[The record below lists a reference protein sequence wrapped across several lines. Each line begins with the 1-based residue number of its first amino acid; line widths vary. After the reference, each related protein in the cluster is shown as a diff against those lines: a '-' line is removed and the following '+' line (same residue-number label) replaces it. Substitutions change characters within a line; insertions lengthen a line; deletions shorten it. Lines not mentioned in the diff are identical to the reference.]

1 MGGGRGVLPLYDRTS
16 DEVDLGE
23 IIKDRHSTQ
32 TALVPVSSPIL
43 NGEVTC
49 EVHPIVE
56 DPPDLDFAVVS
67 CPVQEEMPGPL
78 HPPDGFL
85 DTVATIAE
93 MVGPCRG
100 SNLRA
105 VVATQT
111 LGGLLPRQVSSA
123 CCCILTRRASEGSAS
138 EPALARRKLCEI

>member
-1 MGGGRGVLPLYDRTS
+1 MTTPVGGGRGVLPLYDRTS

-56 DPPDLDFAVVS
+56 DPPSTLPSSVVRYKRK
-67 CPVQEEMPGPL
+67 
-78 HPPDGFL
+78 
-85 DTVATIAE
+85 
-93 MVGPCRG
+93 CRG
-100 SNLRA
+100 RC
-105 VVATQT
+105 T
-111 LGGLLPRQVSSA
+111 LPMDFLTRSRLLGDGRSVPRQRSPGG
-123 CCCILTRRASEGSAS
+123 RGY
-138 EPALARRKLCEI
+138 PYARGPRSRP